1 MAPPPVIG
9 AATGLGGVGSGS
21 YPATRGTTARD
32 LLKIQWDY
40 AVATT
45 EVKSTSGTSVKAARS
60 ALPAEE
66 AFKRLA
72 GKDPRP
78 LLVVRECQVCNKT
91 DNALLR
97 PGIDN
102 EKTIILSHWFHC
114 VKLPVDVIDPDEPF
128 NALFPTN
135 DAEHL
140 FVASIDGT
148 NRIPLESDTS
158 RPELWAA
165 MGKILSRSYTRDPSS
180 AANDILKAHDKLD
193 LLDQKL
199 ADLSKQRDT
208 LAENAGKLDKDK
220 LKKVDHEIDTTKK
233 DLEAEKASIQK
244 LSKIDLKTEKKA

>member
-1 MAPPPVIG
+1 MAPPPAVAG
-9 AATGLGGVGSGS
+9 ATGLGVAATGS
-21 YPATRGTTARD
+21 YPARRGTTARD

-40 AVATT
+40 AVATN
-45 EVKSTSGTSVKAARS
+45 EVQASEGTSVKAART
-60 ALPAEE
+60 ALPADE

-102 EKTIILSHWFHC
+102 EKTIVLSHWFHC
-114 VKLPVDVIDPDEPF
+114 VKLPVDVVDPNEPF

-140 FVASIDGT
+140 FVSTIDGT
-148 NRIPLESDTS
+148 SRIPLESDTS

-165 MGKILSRSYTRDPSS
+165 MGKVLSRSYARDPSN

-199 ADLSKQRDT
+199 ADLSKARDG
-208 LAENAGKLDKDK
+208 LAENPGRLDKDK
-220 LKKVDHEIDTTKK
+220 LKKLDREIESTKK
-233 DLEAEKASIQK
+233 ELEAEKASIEK

>member
-1 MAPPPVIG
+1 MAPPPAIT
-9 AATGLGGVGSGS
+9 AATGFGAIGSGS
-21 YPATRGTTARD
+21 FPERRGTTARD

-40 AVATT
+40 AVATNADRP
-45 EVKSTSGTSVKAARS
+45 SAGTSVKAARL
-60 ALPAEE
+60 ALPADE

-102 EKTIILSHWFHC
+102 EKTIVLSHFFHC
-114 VKLPVDVIDPDEPF
+114 VKLPVDVVDPDEPF

-140 FVASIDGT
+140 FVSSTDGT

-165 MGKILSRSYTRDPSS
+165 MGKILSRSYTRDPST
-180 AANDILKAHDKLD
+180 AANEILKAHDKLD

-199 ADLSKQRDT
+199 ADLSKERDG

-220 LKKVDHEIDTTKK
+220 LKKVDREIESTKK
-233 DLEAEKASIQK
+233 ELDAEKASIQK